1 MDLRI
6 LTKEESVELREKEKS
21 ERLQWTIEQ
30 IIQDAK
36 FMKGMPDMGN
46 TKYITGEDNW
56 NKFFEWLSTS
66 EAREQWN
73 LYTSVLPLARYYAW
87 KYQHNMSDEEIN
99 DMIKNQVQ

>member
-1 MDLRI
+1 MNIKI
-6 LTKEESVELREKEKS
+6 LTKEESLELHKQEREK
-21 ERLQWTIEQ
+21 RLPFTAEQ
-30 IIQDAK
+30 IIEEGK
-36 FMKGMPDMGN
+36 FMRSLPDMGN

-73 LYTSVLPLARYYAW
+73 LYTSVLALARYYAW